1 MAVKASAHITLNSV
15 VDIKATYRYY
25 LLQSSTLSKPSK
37 PTANPPGG
45 SWDDAEPT
53 YTSGSTNS
61 LYYVDL
67 TVFSD
72 DTFLYSE
79 VSLSTSYEAAK
90 EAYNKA
96 GAAQDSANAAQGSAD
111 LAQDTAD
118 KATENVRNAMLDID
132 TLEAM
137 ISSLVVGSN
146 GATLMEQTDSGW
158 RFNFGAFQE
167 ALNNATNDVGNLNSE
182 MTDVNSQLSSVIQNV
197 DDLGVYTNY
206 ITFGTDANGQPCI
219 TLGEK
224 DSPFKVVI
232 TNTDI
237 RFMEG
242 STVPASISN
251 QALNINKAVIEDEL
265 SQGGFS
271 WVTRSNGNY
280 GLVWKGE

>member
-15 VDIKATYRYY
+15 VDIQATYRYY
-25 LLQSSTLSKPSK
+25 LLQSSTLSKPAK
-37 PTANPPGG
+37 PTTNPPSS
-45 SWDDAEPT
+45 SWDDTEPT

-72 DTFLYSE
+72 DTFAYSE

-118 KATENVRNAMLDID
+118 KATENVRTAMLDID

-137 ISSLVVGSN
+137 ISSLVVGSD

-167 ALNNATNDVGNLNSE
+167 ALNNATTDVGNLNND
-182 MTDVNSQLSSVIQNV
+182 MNDVNSQLNALNQNV

-206 ITFGTDANGQPCI
+206 ITFGEDNGQPCI
-219 TLGEK
+219 ILGQK

-242 STVPASISN
+242 STIPASISN
-251 QALNINKAVIEDEL
+251 QALNISKAVIEDEL